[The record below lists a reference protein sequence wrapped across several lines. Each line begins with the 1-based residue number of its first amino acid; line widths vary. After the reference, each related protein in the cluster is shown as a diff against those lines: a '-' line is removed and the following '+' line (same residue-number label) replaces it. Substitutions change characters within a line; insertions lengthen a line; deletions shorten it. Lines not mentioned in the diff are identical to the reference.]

1 LTEAGANTAPLSGRT
16 VTPTGGWGRP
26 GRMPPRSHPRRS
38 PMMRKM
44 LVVSSAAVAMFAV
57 GCATPEAVCM
67 SGVDQVCERQF
78 ECQPE
83 QVKSSDAFKAG
94 YGTSV
99 QECKTQ
105 LYAAAKCSERKE
117 DNDNCVGPNA
127 GKTFDLGKASEC
139 SNARAKLS
147 CADYLD
153 PAKMPA
159 VCAQI
164 CT

>member
-1 LTEAGANTAPLSGRT
+1 
-16 VTPTGGWGRP
+16 
-26 GRMPPRSHPRRS
+26 
-38 PMMRKM
+38 MMRKM